1 VAIELEIRI
10 MAKIKVHPH
19 PGALSGLLKR
29 KGITQVDAR
38 DVTGVDRKTLAKIDR
53 GEEVKLETLQ
63 KLANGLRVPVSF
75 FDPPQELAPPPTEL
89 IEEDDEWPFP
99 VIQIMLRELDVDDL
113 SSFLKRAEKI
123 HWLLNL
129 QLVDEKVRRLLERFE
144 GAVHEFHRHLN
155 HQSPEWDPK
164 PNFEGAP
171 SGPFSLRAQLS
182 GLEKG
187 KSVASLMKQLAEH
200 RIVVLG
206 ADYLE
211 WDQLQDFEDH
221 YGAVVKQYRS
231 TRILNLSIE
240 QYGSRTRR
248 MSAFLYGDPPPK
260 FAPDTDPPTVV
271 LVNGE
276 QLETEKRQAEHKE
289 GADKAGGP

>member
-1 VAIELEIRI
+1 
-10 MAKIKVHPH
+10 
-19 PGALSGLLKR
+19 
-29 KGITQVDAR
+29 
-38 DVTGVDRKTLAKIDR
+38 
-53 GEEVKLETLQ
+53 
-63 KLANGLRVPVSF
+63 
-75 FDPPQELAPPPTEL
+75 
-89 IEEDDEWPFP
+89 
-99 VIQIMLRELDVDDL
+99 
-113 SSFLKRAEKI
+113 
-123 HWLLNL
+123 
-129 QLVDEKVRRLLERFE
+129 
-144 GAVHEFHRHLN
+144 
-155 HQSPEWDPK
+155 
-164 PNFEGAP
+164 
-171 SGPFSLRAQLS
+171 
-182 GLEKG
+182 
-187 KSVASLMKQLAEH
+187 VASLMKQLAEH